1 MQGIPI
7 GFCLNYILLKYNFI
21 NTRVVN
27 VSSLL
32 GVLKMIK
39 NEEIRKKL
47 LDPSLTIET
56 VSTIIQQYIQFVK
69 IS

>member
-1 MQGIPI
+1 MQGILI